1 MKKYWKDIETK
12 KRKGEIRGME
22 KTSDENALFEL
33 LSDSGKDLQ
42 SSRRDFLKLCGF
54 SFAVTALSSCQS
66 KISKAVP
73 YVIAPS
79 EITPGEALYY
89 ASSYINGNDYCSIIV
104 KTRDGRPIKIEGNPE
119 SGITM
124 GGTSARVQASVLDL
138 YDGNR
143 FHGPM
148 KAGVSAAWESIDME
162 IISRLQKI
170 TEENGTIVL
179 LTPTIFSPSTE
190 AVISEFLKKIK
201 GSEWVQYDA
210 ISYSA
215 MLEANNIS
223 FGKQVIPD
231 YRFDKADLIVSFGAD
246 FLGTWLSPIEYTKQ
260 FSSRRT
266 PELDMNRLIQLESNL
281 SLTGSNADN
290 RIQIKPS
297 QEPAILLNIY
307 NEILKSVED
316 RNIIV
321 PSSPVDV
328 TDISKKLLSLPGKS
342 MVISG
347 SNIKQVQLLVNEINR
362 LLGNIGKT
370 ILFNSFLRTHEALDS
385 NMEMLFGKM
394 QKGSVKALLL
404 WNVNP
409 VYSWYKKDVFT
420 EALKKVDL
428 TVSFSGSPDET
439 NNLVQYICPDHH
451 YLESW
456 NDAEAKKEHF
466 SLMQPAI
473 GHIFDTRQM
482 ADTLLKW
489 SGSTI
494 NFHDFINAYWADNLM
509 RRQSEFSDPVTFFDH
524 TLQKGIFEPVTSTPE
539 SNGKPGKSDSSP
551 FNPGSIKAG
560 NNDDKNKVEIVLY
573 ETVAL
578 GEGRQSNNPWL
589 QELPDPVTKIC
600 WDNYASI
607 SPALAKEYDLNDNDV
622 VKLGAVE
629 LPVHIQ
635 PGQTYGTIGIALGY
649 GRLKCGKVGD
659 KVGTD
664 VWPMLSSGNGNIIY
678 FTKLD
683 HIIKTGKIYPF
694 AQTQTHHSMEGRAFV
709 RETDLN
715 EFRNNPASG
724 NELHAYNLEHN
735 KSLYKE
741 RQYPHHHWGMAIDLS
756 KCTGCANCVIAC
768 QAENNVPVVGKE
780 EVNRVHEMHWL
791 RIDRYYTGGE
801 DNPEVVFQPV
811 LCQHCQNAPCEN
823 VCPVAATNHSSE
835 GLNQMIYNRCF
846 GTRYCNNNCPYK
858 VRRFNWFNY
867 SSAGTLSGNLRDKEE
882 MTGNLRRMVLN
893 PDVTVRAQGVIEKC
907 SFCVQRIQAAKLKAK
922 YENRALH
929 ENEIQTACSQ
939 SCPANAIVFGDMNDH
954 KSELNRLINSGRRY
968 NLLEELFTMPSV
980 NYLTKIK
987 NRIV

>member
-1 MKKYWKDIETK
+1 MKKYWKDIESK
-12 KRKGEIRGME
+12 KSKEQERMIE
-22 KTSDENALFEL
+22 KTPEENPLFEL
-33 LSDSGKDLQ
+33 FKSNTIDLPA
-42 SSRRDFLKLCGF
+42 SRRDFLKLCGF
-54 SFAVTALSSCQS
+54 GLAATAFSSCQS

-73 YVIAPS
+73 YVIAPP
-79 EITPGEALYY
+79 EITPGEAVFY

-119 SGITM
+119 SGITQ
-124 GGTSARVQASVLDL
+124 GKTSARVQASVLDL
-138 YDGNR
+138 YDGGR

-148 KAGVSAAWESIDME
+148 KTGISAEWESIDTE
-162 IISRLQKI
+162 IISKLQKI
-170 TEENGTIVL
+170 VEDKGTIVL
-179 LTPTIFSPSTE
+179 LTPTVFSPSTE
-190 AVISEFLKKIK
+190 TVIAGFLQKFK
-201 GSEWVQYDA
+201 GSEWIQYDA

-215 MLEANNIS
+215 MLEANKTS
-223 FGKQVIPD
+223 FGRQVIPD
-231 YRFDKADLIVSFGAD
+231 YRFDKADLIVSIGAD
-246 FLGTWLSPIEYTKQ
+246 FLGTWLSPVEYTKQ
-260 FSSRRT
+260 FSSGRD
-266 PELDMNRLIQLESNL
+266 PEHNMNRLIQMESNL

-307 NEILKSVED
+307 KEILKSVENRQID
-316 RNIIV
+316 V
-321 PSSPVDV
+321 PASPVDI
-328 TDISKKLLSLPGKS
+328 TEIAKKLLSMPGKS
-342 MVISG
+342 IVISA
-347 SNIKQVQLLVNEINR
+347 SNVKQVQLIVNDINR
-362 LLGNIGKT
+362 LLENIGKT
-370 ILFNSFLRTHEALDS
+370 IQFDSYLRTHAALDS
-385 NMEMLFGKM
+385 NMDMLIGKM
-394 QKGSVKALLL
+394 KKGTVNALLVY
-404 WNVNP
+404 NVNP
-409 VYSWYKKDVFT
+409 AYTWYNRNAFT
-420 EALKKVDL
+420 EGLKKVGL
-428 TVSFSGSPDET
+428 TVSLSGTPDET
-439 NNLVQYICPDHH
+439 NSLVQYICPDHH

-466 SLMQPAI
+466 SLMQPVI
-473 GHIFDTRQM
+473 NQIFDTRQM

-489 SGSTI
+489 SGSTMSYY
-494 NFHDFINAYWADNLM
+494 DFIKDYWGGNM
-509 RRQSEFSDPVTFFDH
+509 MKRQSEYTDPVTFFDR
-524 TLQKGIFEPVTSTPE
+524 TLQKGIFEPAAAPKVSVE
-539 SNGKPGKSDSSP
+539 KPGKSGSLP
-551 FNPGSIKAG
+551 FDAILKKTG
-560 NNDDKNKVEIVLY
+560 NNSDKNIIEIVFY

-578 GEGRQSNNPWL
+578 GEGRQANNPWL

-600 WDNYASI
+600 WDNYASV
-607 SPALAKEYDLNDNDV
+607 SPTFAKDYNLNDGDFL
-622 VKLGAVE
+622 KLGEVE
-629 LPVHIQ
+629 APVHIQ
-635 PGQTYGTIGIALGY
+635 PGQAYGTIGIALGY

-664 VWPMLSSGNGNIIY
+664 VWTMLSSESGNIVY
-678 FTKLD
+678 TTKLD
-683 HIIKTGKIYPF
+683 QIVKTGRTYIF

-709 RETDLN
+709 REAGLT
-715 EFRNNPASG
+715 EFRNNPAAG

-741 RQYPHHHWGMAIDLS
+741 RKYPHHHWGMAIDLS

-768 QAENNVPVVGKE
+768 QAENNVPVVGRV
-780 EVNRVHEMHWL
+780 EVQRVHEMHWL
-791 RIDRYYTGGE
+791 RIDRYYTGEE

-858 VRRFNWFNY
+858 VRRFNWFNF
-867 SSAGTLSGNLRDKEE
+867 SGAGTLAGNLRDKEG

-893 PDVTVRAQGVIEKC
+893 PDVTIRAQGVIEKC

-939 SCPANAIVFGDMNDH
+939 SCPANAIVFGDMNDL
-954 KSELNRLINSGRRY
+954 KSELSRLINSGRRY

-987 NRIV
+987 NKIL

>member
-1 MKKYWKDIETK
+1 MKKYWKDIES
-12 KRKGEIRGME
+12 KR
-22 KTSDENALFEL
+22 
-33 LSDSGKDLQ
+33 SGKDIEKAEKPMDENPILELFNDEGNHLPA
-42 SSRRDFLKLCGF
+42 SRRDFLKLCGF
-54 SFAVTALSSCQS
+54 SFAVSALSSCQS

-73 YVIAPS
+73 YVIAPV
-79 EITPGEALYY
+79 EVTPGEALYY

-104 KTRDGRPIKIEGNPE
+104 KTRDGRPIKIEGNPD
-119 SGITM
+119 SGITR

-138 YDGNR
+138 YDGGR
-143 FHGPM
+143 YHVPM
-148 KAGVSAAWESIDME
+148 KEGIPAAWESVDKE
-162 IISRLQKI
+162 IIGKLEKI
-170 TEENGTIVL
+170 VEEKGTIVL
-179 LTPTIFSPSTE
+179 LTPTVFSPSTE
-190 AVISEFLKKIK
+190 AVISGFLNKFK

-215 MLEANNIS
+215 MLEANKIS

-231 YRFDKADLIVSFGAD
+231 FRFDKADLIVSLGAD
-246 FLGTWLSPIEYTKQ
+246 FLGTWLSPVEYTKQ
-260 FSSRRT
+260 FSSRRN
-266 PELDMNRLIQLESNL
+266 PEHEMNSLIQIESCL
-281 SLTGSNADN
+281 SLTGSNADK

-297 QEPAILLNIY
+297 QEHSILLNIY
-307 NEILKSVED
+307 KEIVKAVEN
-316 RNIIV
+316 RIIEV
-321 PSSPVDV
+321 PASPVEV
-328 TDISKKLLSLPGKS
+328 TTISAKLLSSRGKS
-342 MVISG
+342 LVISG
-347 SNIKQVQLLVNEINR
+347 TNSKQVQLLVNEINR
-362 LLGNIGKT
+362 LLGNIGQT
-370 ILFNSFLRTHEALDS
+370 ILFNSFLKTHGALDS
-385 NMEMLFGKM
+385 NMQILIGKM
-394 QKGSVKALLL
+394 QKGEVKALIT

-409 VYSWYKKDVFT
+409 AYTYYKRAEFK
-420 EALKKVDL
+420 ESLKKVDI
-428 TVSFSGSPDET
+428 TVSLSGSPDES
-439 NNLVQYICPDHH
+439 NSLFQYICPDHH

-456 NDAEAKKEHF
+456 NDAEAKSDHF

-473 GHIFDTRQM
+473 SQIFDTRQM

-489 SGSTI
+489 SGSTVSYY
-494 NFHDFINAYWADNLM
+494 DFIKAFWAERM
-509 RRQSEFSDPVTFFDH
+509 MSRQSEFTDPIAFFDH
-524 TLQKGIFEPVTSTPE
+524 VLQKGIFEPSSVVAQSADKEERAGTKKFSQYNVTTK
-539 SNGKPGKSDSSP
+539 NDISP
-551 FNPGSIKAG
+551 NYI
-560 NNDDKNKVEIVLY
+560 EIILY

-578 GEGRQSNNPWL
+578 GEGRQANNPWL
-589 QELPDPVTKIC
+589 QELPDPISRIC

-607 SPALAKEYDLNDNDV
+607 SPSLAKEYNLNDNDV
-622 VKLGAVE
+622 IKLGEIE

-635 PGQTYGTIGIALGY
+635 PGQAAETVGIALGY
-649 GRLKCGKVGD
+649 GRSKCGRVGD
-659 KVGTD
+659 GIGTD
-664 VWPMLSSGNGNIIY
+664 VWQMLSSENGNTAY
-678 FTKLD
+678 SAKSGS
-683 HIIKTGKIYPF
+683 IIKTGRIYAF

-709 RETDLN
+709 REAGLN
-715 EFRNNPASG
+715 EFRKNTTAG

-741 RQYPHHHWGMAIDLS
+741 RTYPHHHWGMAIDLS
-756 KCTGCANCVIAC
+756 KCTGCANCVTAC

-780 EVNRVHEMHWL
+780 EVHRVHEMHWL
-791 RIDRYYTGGE
+791 RIDRYFTGEE
-801 DNPEVVFQPV
+801 DDPEVVFQPV

-867 SSAGTLSGNLRDKEE
+867 SAAGTLTGNLRDKEG

-893 PDVTVRAQGVIEKC
+893 PDVTIRAQGVIEKC

-939 SCPANAIVFGDMNDH
+939 SCPANAIVFGDMNDQ

-987 NRIV
+987 NKIV